1 MTHAAKPT
9 IELWRT
15 IGIVVL
21 TALVLC
27 LIGSAAR
34 GETPKLDG
42 WVLEQGVDIPS
53 YAVTEP
59 ASTNLNI
66 DTIALVCEE
75 ADSGR
80 IAQLQ
85 LYLADEAPLSPKGV
99 PLARLKSHP
108 RVEIVIDQRV
118 FPMQLLFADDYVL
131 VADTQRDRYP
141 MLSNDLLSAMATG
154 GTMTLRFDLVAENP
168 GQPAAFDGEALVYLQ
183 AGKGGAAVNAI
194 RRCAN
199 EPRDRDAEVARA
211 RD

>member
-1 MTHAAKPT
+1 MTNAPKPSL
-9 IELWRT
+9 EQWRT
-15 IGIVVL
+15 IGIVLL
-21 TALVLC
+21 TVLVLC
-27 LIGSAAR
+27 LMGRAAH
-34 GETPKLDG
+34 GEIPKLDG
-42 WVLEQGVDIPS
+42 WVLEQGVDVLS

-75 ADSGR
+75 ADNGR

-99 PLARLKSHP
+99 PAARLKSHP
-108 RVEIVIDQRV
+108 RAEVVIDRRI
-118 FPMQLLFADDYVL
+118 FPVQLLFADDYVL
-131 VADTQRDRYP
+131 VADSQRDRYP

-168 GQPAAFDGEALVYLQ
+168 GQPAAFDGEALIYLQ
-183 AGKGGAAVNAI
+183 AGRGGAAVNAI

-199 EPRDRDAEVARA
+199 EPQERGAEVARA
-211 RD
+211 P